1 MIPARRLSLQLTPL
15 LDLLLIVMF
24 AQYLEIRFT
33 ADKQTQQMEA
43 SREASQRE
51 LDEAVRQLVALRER
65 LAAMENQVADA
76 EVRAGEADN
85 YRVQRDLIGD
95 MIGDVFD
102 IPEASLKQMLQQ
114 RRTTG
119 PGPSSDDLTQALSRW
134 KGLIGNPAPAIVDH
148 LLTFG
153 EMRKRVD
160 IWELYV
166 QDNGTAVLT
175 VGSRRQTFRA
185 ESSSAFASRLFDAYK
200 ALAEPKSMVLVMVS
214 YGDAQFGIRKAA
226 LDGVPIAL
234 DRIRKDIGNRSRFEY
249 AVLGF
254 RPTAAQ

>member
-24 AQYLEIRFT
+24 AQYVEIR
-33 ADKQTQQMEA
+33 AKAEKQTQQVESTRVEA
-43 SREASQRE
+43 QVQ

-65 LAAMENQVADA
+65 LASLEMQAEEADA
-76 EVRAGEADN
+76 RASEAEG
-85 YRVQRDLIGD
+85 YRVQRDLIGE
-95 MIGDVFD
+95 MVGDVFH
-102 IPEASLKQMLQQ
+102 IPEAALKPLLQQ

-119 PGPSSDDLTQALSRW
+119 PGPSNDDLTQAQARW
-134 KGLIGNPAPAIVDH
+134 NAIIGNPGPAIVDH

-166 QDNGTAVLT
+166 QDNGTTVIT
-175 VGSRRQTFRA
+175 VGPKKQSFRA
-185 ESSSAFASRLFDAYK
+185 ENSAAFSSRLFDAYK
-200 ALAEPKSMVLVMVS
+200 ALPEPKSMVLVMVS

-226 LDGVPIAL
+226 LDGVPTAL

-254 RPTAAQ
+254 RPAAVQ

>member
-24 AQYLEIRFT
+24 AQYLDVRAT
-33 ADKQTQQMEA
+33 ADRQTKQVES
-43 SREASQRE
+43 SREEAQKQ

-65 LAAMENQVADA
+65 LASLENQVA
-76 EVRAGEADN
+76 EADARASAAEG

-95 MIGDVFD
+95 MIGDVFH

-119 PGPSSDDLTQALSRW
+119 PGPSADDLTQAQARW
-134 KGLIGNPAPAIVDH
+134 KAILGNPGPAIVDH

-160 IWELYV
+160 IWEVYV
-166 QDNGTAVLT
+166 QDNGTTVMT
-175 VGSRRQTFRA
+175 VGAKRQTFRA
-185 ESSSAFASRLFDAYK
+185 ESSTAFSSRLFDAYK
-200 ALAEPKSMVLVMVS
+200 ALPEPKSMVLVMVS
-214 YGDAQFGIRKAA
+214 YGDAQFGLRKAA
-226 LDGVPIAL
+226 LEGVPVAL
-234 DRIRKDIGNRSRFEY
+234 ERIRKDIGNRSRFEY

-254 RPTAAQ
+254 RPTAAE